1 MIKTR
6 MKQKPTLYLIDGMAL
21 AYRSYYAFIR
31 NPLLNSKGENTSS
44 VFGFVNYLNKILD
57 EKKPDF
63 IAVVFDTIHPTFRH
77 KAYPDY
83 KANRLKMPEDMS
95 AMMGKLKE
103 VVRAFNVPV
112 LELPGFEADDIMGT
126 LAKRAEKEK
135 VDTFLVTSDKDFM
148 QLVSSSVKIYRPGKG
163 GNDDE
168 VVDENGVMEKF
179 GVPPDQVIEI
189 LGLTGDQSDNVP
201 GVPGVGPKT
210 AEPLVQKYGTIENI
224 LSHVDEIPQKGLRE
238 KLTANRDLALLSKK
252 LVTIEVNAPVEIDF
266 HQLKAAEK
274 NTGALLALYTE
285 LEFRNL
291 ARRLREEE
299 PGPSEEIATAPEPV
313 STNNVRTSSHE
324 YIIVDSEAKYLR
336 LMSELRNAKGYVFDT
351 ETTSTD
357 ALQATIVGISFCFE
371 PAKAYYLPVQPTE
384 QPLPSDESLFSD
396 PAGGRKNPK
405 GEGFNLQRVIKD
417 IKPVFENSRIRKYGQ
432 NIKYDMLAL
441 SRKGVWARGVGF
453 DTMIASYVLRSEGQH
468 NLDVLALEH
477 LNYKMVSFDELTG
490 TGKDRKD
497 IREIPASEV
506 GNYSAEDAD
515 ITMQLVNILHDKIA
529 ALGMGELCSQV
540 EFPLVSVLA
549 KMEFNGITIDTGL
562 LSNMSKDLERQ
573 LDNLI
578 AQIYEDAGERFNINS
593 TQQLSVIL
601 FEKLKLTPLRKT
613 KTGFSTDV
621 GVLEALR
628 KEHPIVERMLEY
640 RQLSKLK
647 STYVD
652 ALPKLIHPATGKV
665 HTSFNQAVAATGR
678 LSSSDPN
685 LQNIPIR
692 TEMGR
697 EIRRAFIPSGK
708 EMKILSADYSQIEL
722 RIMAHISS
730 DDGLREAFTA
740 GEDIHASTAAK
751 VFGVSL
757 KEVTREM
764 RRKAKEVNFGI
775 MYGIGPFG
783 LASRLEISQS
793 EAKEIITKYFVRFP
807 KVNQY
812 IADTIA
818 KVRRDGFV
826 TTLLERRRYLPEVH
840 SKNANLRSNAERQA
854 INMPI
859 QGTAADMIKLAMIKI
874 DGDMEKENL
883 QSRMLL
889 QVHDEL
895 VFEVV
900 RKEEDVLRTLVEGNM
915 KNAMKLSVPIDVEIG
930 IGANWLEA
938 H

>member
-1 MIKTR
+1 
-6 MKQKPTLYLIDGMAL
+6 MKQKPTLYLLDGMAL

-31 NPLLNSKGENTSS
+31 NPLMNSKGENTSS

-57 EKKPDF
+57 EKRPDF
-63 IAVVFDTIHPTFRH
+63 IAVVFDTIEPTFRH
-77 KAYPDY
+77 KEYSEY
-83 KANRLKMPEDMS
+83 KANRFKMPEDMS
-95 AMMGKLKE
+95 AMMGTLKD
-103 VVRAFNVPV
+103 VVRAFNVTV
-112 LELPGFEADDIMGT
+112 LELPGFEADDVMGT
-126 LAKRAEKEK
+126 LAKRAEKERME
-135 VDTFLVTSDKDFM
+135 TYLVTSDKDFM
-148 QLVSSSVKIYRPGKG
+148 QLVSPSVKIYRPGKG

-168 VVDENGVMEKF
+168 IVDESGVVEKF
-179 GVPPDQVIEI
+179 GVPPEQVIEI

-210 AEPLVQKYGTIENI
+210 AEPLVQKYGTIENL
-224 LSHVDEIPQKGLRE
+224 LSHLDEIPQKGLRE
-238 KLTANRDLALLSKK
+238 KLTLNKEMALLSKR
-252 LVTIEVNAPVEIDF
+252 LVTIDTNAPVTVDF
-266 HQLKAAEK
+266 HQLKTAEK
-274 NTGALLALYTE
+274 NTRVLLELYNE

-291 ARRLREEE
+291 ARRLKEDESGFVANVE
-299 PGPSEEIATAPEPV
+299 APPQA
-313 STNNVRTSSHE
+313 SSLNDISTSSHE
-324 YIIVDSEAKYLR
+324 YIIVDSDAKYLR
-336 LMSELRNAKGYVFDT
+336 LISELKKAKEFVFDT

-357 ALQATIVGISFCFE
+357 ALQAIIVGISFCFE
-371 PAKAYYLPVQPTE
+371 PHKAYYLPIRPTAQKAE
-384 QPLPSDESLFSD
+384 SNESLFHDSSED
-396 PAGGRKNPK
+396 KKKPDGK
-405 GEGFNLQRVIKD
+405 GFELERVVND
-417 IKPVFENSRIRKYGQ
+417 IKPVFENDRIKKYGQ
-432 NIKYDMLAL
+432 NVKYDMLAL
-441 SRKGVWARGVGF
+441 SRKGIWTRGVGF
-453 DTMIASYVLRSEGQH
+453 DTMVASYVLRSEGQH
-468 NLDVLALEH
+468 NLDVLAKEH
-477 LNYKMVSFDELTG
+477 LDYKMVSFEELTG
-490 TGKDRKD
+490 AGKERKD
-497 IREIPASEV
+497 IRDIPVADV

-515 ITMQLVNILHDKIA
+515 ITFQLVNALHDKLA
-529 ALGMGELCSQV
+529 SQGMADLCTKV
-540 EFPLVSVLA
+540 EFPLVPILA
-549 KMEFNGITIDTGL
+549 GMEFSGITIDTDL
-562 LSNMSKDLERQ
+562 LSSMSKELERQ

-578 AQIYEDAGERFNINS
+578 TQIYADAGERFNINS
-593 TQQLSVIL
+593 TQQLSSIL
-601 FEKLKLTPLRKT
+601 FDKLKLTPLRKT

-621 GVLEALR
+621 AVLESLR
-628 KEHPIVERMLEY
+628 KEHPLVERMLDY

-652 ALPKLIHPATGKV
+652 ALPKLIHPATGRV

-697 EIRRAFIPSGK
+697 EIRRAFIPGGK
-708 EMKILSADYSQIEL
+708 EMVMMSADYSQIEL
-722 RIMAHISS
+722 RIMAHISA
-730 DDGLREAFTA
+730 DTGLLDAFSA
-740 GEDIHASTAAK
+740 GEDIHTTTAAK
-751 VFGVSL
+751 IFGARAQ
-757 KEVTREM
+757 EVTREM

-793 EAKEIITKYFVRFP
+793 EAKEIISKYFERFP

-874 DGDMEKENL
+874 HVDMEKKNL
-883 QSRMLL
+883 QSKMLL

-895 VFEVV
+895 VFEVA
-900 RKEEDVLRTLVEGNM
+900 RKEENVLRDLVEGDM
-915 KNAMKLSVPIDVEIG
+915 KNALKLSVPIEVEIG
-930 IGANWLEA
+930 TGKNWLEA